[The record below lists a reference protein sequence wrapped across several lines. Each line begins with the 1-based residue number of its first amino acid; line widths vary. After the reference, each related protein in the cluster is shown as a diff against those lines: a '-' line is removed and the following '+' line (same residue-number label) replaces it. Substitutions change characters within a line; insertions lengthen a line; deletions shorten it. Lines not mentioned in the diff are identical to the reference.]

1 MLGLDV
7 VRIFQESGPRR
18 YGESVT
24 QLAHALQSA
33 EHARREEASD
43 DLVLAALLH
52 DIGHLAGPRGAES
65 PEHHHGEEGATV
77 VRPFVPERVS
87 WVIEHHVVAKR
98 YLCAVDRAYSDQLS
112 PASARSLAAQG
123 GALPQAERGRLEAH
137 PWFADAVR
145 VRRWDDLAKVPGAM
159 TAQLDAYRLLLE
171 RYFGPQ
177 SDPR

>member
-1 MLGLDV
+1 MQGLDV
-7 VRIFQESGPRR
+7 VRIFQESGARR

-33 EHARREEASD
+33 EHAWREGAGD

-52 DIGHLAGPRGAES
+52 DIGHLAGPRDADT
-65 PEHHHGEEGATV
+65 PEHHHGEGGAAV
-77 VRPFVPERVS
+77 ARPFVPERVA

-98 YLCAVDRAYSDQLS
+98 YLCAVDRSYADQLS
-112 PASARSLAAQG
+112 PASTRSLRKQG
-123 GALPQAERGRLEAH
+123 SPLTEAERGRLEAH

-145 VRRWDDLAKVPGAM
+145 VRRWDDLAKVHGAV
-159 TAQLDAYRLLLE
+159 TAPLDNYRSLLE

-177 SDPR
+177 SNP